1 MMMEGETKKVRERT
15 PSKSLLESI
24 ESQES
29 PDSNSDSETEATDPN
44 FKCDPCLRLFYTD
57 IKLKR
62 HEKTIAHQ
70 KKAEKAELEE
80 TQRCV
85 LSHT

>member
-44 FKCDPCLRLFYTD
+44 FKCAPCLRLFYTD
-57 IKLKR
+57 MELKK
-62 HEKTIAHQ
+62 HEKTITH
-70 KKAEKAELEE
+70 KKKCSS
-80 TQRCV
+80 RHV
-85 LSHT
+85 